1 MKTFTLL
8 AFTLFLQ
15 FPLQADSD
23 WQLVREEDNIQVYS
37 RTLSDTVIHSV
48 KGVVEISASM
58 DKLLG
63 VFEDITKCPYW
74 MYRCKSATT
83 LEQINIVERVD
94 YILMN
99 LPWPTWDRD
108 LIIYSLFQQNRATKA
123 VEIKFHTVP
132 NRIPVKPGIV
142 RVEKMTAVM
151 RFVPQKN
158 GGIQFSYEIS
168 VDPRGK
174 IPKWMVNAMA
184 VDFPFYTLQKV
195 RALVEKH

>member
-1 MKTFTLL
+1 MKAFILIIITLINFPSL
-8 AFTLFLQ
+8 AESEWRLIR
-15 FPLQADSD
+15 D
-23 WQLVREEDNIQVYS
+23 EDNIQVYS
-37 RTLSDTVIHSV
+37 RSSNDSVIHSV
-48 KGVVEISASM
+48 KGVVHIATSL

-63 VFEDITKCPYW
+63 VFEDITDCPNW
-74 MYRCKSATT
+74 MHQCKSATT

-108 LIIYSLFQQNRATKA
+108 LVIYSLFQQDRNTKA

-132 NRIPVKPGIV
+132 KRVPVKSGIV
-142 RVEKMTAVM
+142 RVKKMTAIM
-151 RFVPQKN
+151 KFVPQKN
-158 GGIQFSYEIS
+158 GDIQFSYEIS

-174 IPKWMVNAMA
+174 IPKWLVNAMA